1 MENVLNV
8 IKSKYELVMSLNSNL
23 KYEIVSFEDSRRKEK
38 IIPLE
43 SIGDYSNFLNNNIF
57 RYMEFEDEKEKKS
70 FEIVKIQSELKKDPI
85 YSFVKTFRL
94 NKELRDKRFTF
105 MDNSSNIILLVE
117 DLTKYR
123 LTTFLDTIKK
133 TNIPSI
139 LYEIKNDDIM
149 YHALYVSE
157 SFANI
162 FNQKSLY
169 ILKNIKEKHPFEYLS
184 SDISNKLLE
193 ETLGKEANG
202 FQTNFTF
209 KYDEH
214 YFKTELSYIQIGKKM
229 FVYATFNDITNL
241 YKLDE
246 LSYEL
251 NITRENNVKLEREN
265 LTDALTGL
273 GNEALYVRVRDDL
286 NNRIKNGFKEYAILV
301 CDVNG
306 IKITNDTYGHEFG
319 CYLIVSAGH
328 TFPKYFKTSHMFHV
342 GGDEFIIIVEGED
355 FKNLPDILKRIRNM
369 LDYQYM
375 ELKGIKLRLSVA
387 IGSSYFMEG
396 DIDYKGAFGRADKDM
411 YKRKQEI
418 KTRNHIPGR

>member
-1 MENVLNV
+1 MENVLDV
-8 IKSKYELVMSLNSNL
+8 IKSKYELVMSLNSDL
-23 KYEIVSFEDSRRKEK
+23 KYEIISFVDSKRKEK

-43 SIGDYSNFLNNNIF
+43 SSGDYIRFLNDNIF
-57 RYMEFEDEKEKKS
+57 RYIEFEDEKEKKS
-70 FEIVKIQSELKKDPI
+70 FEINKVISELKNDSI

-94 NKELRDKRFTF
+94 NKELRDKRFTY
-105 MDNSSNIILLVE
+105 MSNSNNIILLVE

-139 LYEIKNDDIM
+139 LYELKNDDVM
-149 YHALYVSE
+149 YHAIYVSE
-157 SFANI
+157 SLANI
-162 FNQKSLY
+162 LSKSSKD
-169 ILKNIKEKHPFEYLS
+169 ILKDIENTHPFDYLS
-184 SDISNKLLE
+184 SDVSNKILE
-193 ETLGKEANG
+193 DVTGKETNG
-202 FQTNFTF
+202 FSTNFTF
-209 KYDEH
+209 ELNGF
-214 YFKTELSYIQIGKKM
+214 YFKVDINYVQIGKKM
-229 FVYATFNDITNL
+229 FVYALFNDITNL
-241 YKLDE
+241 YKLAE
-246 LSYEL
+246 LSNEL
-251 NITRENNVKLEREN
+251 TVTRENNIKLKKEN

-273 GNEALYVRVRDDL
+273 GNEALYVIVRDEL
-286 NNRIKNGFKEYAILV
+286 NERIKNGFKDYAILV

-355 FKNLPDILKRIRNM
+355 YNNLRDILKRIRNM

-375 ELKGIKLRLSVA
+375 ELKGVKLRLSVA
-387 IGSSYFMEG
+387 IGSSYYKDG
-396 DIDYKGAFGRADKDM
+396 DIDYKGAFNRADKDM
-411 YKRKQEI
+411 YERKQEI

>member
-1 MENVLNV
+1 MENVLDV
-8 IKSKYELVMSLNSNL
+8 IKSKYELVMSLNSDL
-23 KYEIVSFEDSRRKEK
+23 KYEIISFEDTRRKEK

-70 FEIVKIQSELKKDPI
+70 FEFVKIQSELKKDSI

-105 MDNSSNIILLVE
+105 MVNSSNIILLVE

-133 TNIPSI
+133 TNTPSI
-139 LYEIKNDDIM
+139 LYEIKNDEIM
-149 YHALYVSE
+149 YHAIYVSE
-157 SFANI
+157 SLANI
-162 FNQKSLY
+162 FNKKSY
-169 ILKNIKEKHPFEYLS
+169 DILKNIKEKHPFEYLS
-184 SDISNKLLE
+184 SDISNNLLE
-193 ETLGKEANG
+193 ETSGNETNG
-202 FQTNFTF
+202 FRTNFTF
-209 KYDEH
+209 EYDKY

-286 NNRIKNGFKEYAILV
+286 NNRIKNGFKDYAILV

-355 FKNLPDILKRIRNM
+355 FKKLPDILSRIRNM

-375 ELKGIKLRLSVA
+375 ELKGVKLRLSVA
-387 IGSSYFMEG
+387 IGSSYYKDG
-396 DIDYKGAFGRADKDM
+396 DIDYKGAFNRADKDM
-411 YKRKQEI
+411 YARKQEI